1 MNKILFR
8 LIKSIIKKFLF
19 IFYNNQNLLK
29 LLHLT
34 LYQYNKDRQLFL
46 KHDLDHKYI
55 IHANDIV
62 SRNFFID
69 NKSDFIIFERAIK
82 ILKFNRYLKNKSLDS
97 LIFVGA
103 NIGIVPIQAIKNSL
117 CKKAIVF
124 EAYKKNFNILKSNI
138 YINNSHFQIKIIKF
152 FF

>member
-34 LYQYNKDRQLFL
+34 LYQYNKDRQIFL

-62 SRNFFID
+62 SRNFLL
-69 NKSDFIIFERAIK
+69 II
-82 ILKFNRYLKNKSLDS
+82 ILILLFLKEL
-97 LIFVGA
+97 
-103 NIGIVPIQAIKNSL
+103 
-117 CKKAIVF
+117 
-124 EAYKKNFNILKSNI
+124 LK
-138 YINNSHFQIKIIKF
+138 Y
-152 FF
+152 